1 MFSHPVEFFP
11 LVTETPMVTEAGL
24 MSIRIPASDAP
35 EGHVDPRY
43 ICYMLSV
50 RVAKITG
57 RSKYPM
63 TKSRRRRLPRAGPA
77 QAEKSSKEPER
88 LSIDI
93 WIVATPPPPQ
103 NRNYSI

>member
-50 RVAKITG
+50 GLHAVTVHSGRTAGFGRVPLP
-57 RSKYPM
+57 Y
-63 TKSRRRRLPRAGPA
+63 RR
-77 QAEKSSKEPER
+77 
-88 LSIDI
+88 
-93 WIVATPPPPQ
+93 
-103 NRNYSI
+103 